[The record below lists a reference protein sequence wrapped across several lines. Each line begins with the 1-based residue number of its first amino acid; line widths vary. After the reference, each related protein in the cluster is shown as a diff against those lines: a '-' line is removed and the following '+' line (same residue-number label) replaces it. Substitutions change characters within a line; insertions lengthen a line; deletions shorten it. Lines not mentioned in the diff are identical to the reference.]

1 MSFLHDQKPAT
12 TQAPIEMS
20 ETTGAGPL
28 VPQVATP
35 VYSYKPRR
43 ASMRSRLEKVGYW
56 IIVVAAMALLLVLLG
71 VFLPPLISGVFTAF
85 FAGLFVSLLILM
97 NIPRP
102 AGWGN
107 TLLGRK
113 VFPVLRAPDSDIWR
127 LAGVN
132 GFLVFVFTFVFQLIA
147 SFVGPFFGG
156 VIVFASMV
164 AAALFYN
171 RVRSV
176 VIKP

>member
-1 MSFLHDQKPAT
+1 
-12 TQAPIEMS
+12 
-20 ETTGAGPL
+20 
-28 VPQVATP
+28 
-35 VYSYKPRR
+35 
-43 ASMRSRLEKVGYW
+43 MRSRLEKVGYW

-127 LAGVN
+127 LAGIN
-132 GFLVFVFTFVFQLIA
+132 GLLVFFFTVVFHVIA
-147 SFVGPFFGG
+147 NFIGPFFGG
-156 VIVFASMV
+156 VIVFAAII

-171 RVRSV
+171 RIRSV